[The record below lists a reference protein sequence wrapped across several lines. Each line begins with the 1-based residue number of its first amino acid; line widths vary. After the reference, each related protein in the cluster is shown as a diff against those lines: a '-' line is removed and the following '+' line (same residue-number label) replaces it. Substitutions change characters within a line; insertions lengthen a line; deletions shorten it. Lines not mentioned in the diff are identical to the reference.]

1 MMKQVVIFLTCLLLM
16 VSFAVVVLTILG
28 VDAWPLILAYW
39 FVLTVKNIC
48 DIVAQGK
55 EDEE

>member
-28 VDAWPLILAYW
+28 VNAWPLILAYW
-39 FVLTVKNIC
+39 IVLTVKNIC
-48 DIVAQGK
+48 DIVARG

>member
-28 VDAWPLILAYW
+28 VNAWPLILAYW
-39 FVLTVKNIC
+39 IVLTVKNIC
-48 DIVAQGK
+48 DIVTQG
-55 EDEE
+55 EDAE

>member
-28 VDAWPLILAYW
+28 VDAWPAILVYW
-39 FVLTVKNIC
+39 LVLTVKNIC
-48 DIVAQGK
+48 DIVARG

>member
-16 VSFAVVVLTILG
+16 VSFAVVILTILG
-28 VDAWPLILAYW
+28 VNAWPLILAYW
-39 FVLTVKNIC
+39 IVLTVKNIC
-48 DIVAQGK
+48 DIVTRG

>member
-28 VDAWPLILAYW
+28 VNAWPLILAYW
-39 FVLTVKNIC
+39 IVLTVKNIC
-48 DIVAQGK
+48 DIVTQR

>member
-28 VDAWPLILAYW
+28 VNAWPLILAYW
-39 FVLTVKNIC
+39 IVLTVKNIC
-48 DIVAQGK
+48 DIVTQV

>member
-16 VSFAVVVLTILG
+16 VSFAVVVLTLLG
-28 VDAWPLILAYW
+28 VNAWPLILAYW
-39 FVLTVKNIC
+39 IVLTVKNIC
-48 DIVAQGK
+48 DIVTQG

>member
-28 VDAWPLILAYW
+28 VNAWPLILVYW
-39 FVLTVKNIC
+39 IVLTVKNIC
-48 DIVAQGK
+48 DIVTQG

>member
-1 MMKQVVIFLTCLLLM
+1 MIKQVVIFLTCLLLM

-28 VDAWPLILAYW
+28 VNAWPLILAYW
-39 FVLTVKNIC
+39 IVLTVKNIC
-48 DIVAQGK
+48 DIVTRG

>member
-1 MMKQVVIFLTCLLLM
+1 MMKQVIIFLTCLLLM

-28 VDAWPLILAYW
+28 VNAWPLILAYW
-39 FVLTVKNIC
+39 IVLTVKNIY
-48 DIVAQGK
+48 DIVTRW

>member
-28 VDAWPLILAYW
+28 VDAWPLILVYW
-39 FVLTVKNIC
+39 LVLTVKNIC
-48 DIVAQGK
+48 DIVARE

>member
-1 MMKQVVIFLTCLLLM
+1 MMKQVVIFLMCLLLM

-28 VDAWPLILAYW
+28 VNAWPLILAYW
-39 FVLTVKNIC
+39 IVLTVKNIC
-48 DIVAQGK
+48 DIVTQA

>member
-28 VDAWPLILAYW
+28 VNAWPLILAYW
-39 FVLTVKNIC
+39 IVLTVKNIY
-48 DIVAQGK
+48 DIVTQG

>member
-28 VDAWPLILAYW
+28 MNAWPLILAYW
-39 FVLTVKNIC
+39 IVLTVKNIC
-48 DIVAQGK
+48 DIVTQGGG
-55 EDEE
+55 

>member
-1 MMKQVVIFLTCLLLM
+1 MMKQVVIFLICLLLM

-28 VDAWPLILAYW
+28 VNAWPLILAYW
-39 FVLTVKNIC
+39 IILTVKNIC
-48 DIVAQGK
+48 DIVTRG

>member
-28 VDAWPLILAYW
+28 VNAWPLILVYW
-39 FVLTVKNIC
+39 IVLTVKNIC
-48 DIVAQGK
+48 DIVTRG

>member
-28 VDAWPLILAYW
+28 MNAWPLILAYW
-39 FVLTVKNIC
+39 IVLTVKNIC
-48 DIVAQGK
+48 DIVTQG

>member
-1 MMKQVVIFLTCLLLM
+1 MMKQVVTFLICLLLM

-28 VDAWPLILAYW
+28 VNAWPLILVYW
-39 FVLTVKNIC
+39 IILTVKNIC
-48 DIVAQGK
+48 DIVTRG

>member
-28 VDAWPLILAYW
+28 MNAWPLILAYW
-39 FVLTVKNIC
+39 IVLTVKNIC
-48 DIVAQGK
+48 DIVTRG

>member
-16 VSFAVVVLTILG
+16 ASFAVVVLTILG
-28 VDAWPLILAYW
+28 VNAWPLILAYW
-39 FVLTVKNIC
+39 IVLTVKNIC
-48 DIVAQGK
+48 DIVTQG

>member
-16 VSFAVVVLTILG
+16 ISFAVVVLTILG
-28 VDAWPLILAYW
+28 MNAWPLILAYW
-39 FVLTVKNIC
+39 IVLTVKNIY
-48 DIVAQGK
+48 DIVTQG

>member
-1 MMKQVVIFLTCLLLM
+1 MMKQVVIFLICLLLM

-28 VDAWPLILAYW
+28 VNAWPLILAYW
-39 FVLTVKNIC
+39 IVLTVKNIC
-48 DIVAQGK
+48 DIVTRG

>member
-28 VDAWPLILAYW
+28 VNAWPLILAYW
-39 FVLTVKNIC
+39 IVLTVKNIC
-48 DIVAQGK
+48 DIVTQG

>member
-1 MMKQVVIFLTCLLLM
+1 MMKQVAIFLMCLLLI

-28 VDAWPLILAYW
+28 VNAWPLILAYW
-39 FVLTVKNIC
+39 IVLTVKNIC
-48 DIVAQGK
+48 DIVTRG

>member
-1 MMKQVVIFLTCLLLM
+1 MMKQVIIFLTCLLLM

-28 VDAWPLILAYW
+28 VNAWPLILAYW
-39 FVLTVKNIC
+39 IVLTVKNIC
-48 DIVAQGK
+48 DIVTQG

>member
-28 VDAWPLILAYW
+28 MNAWPLILAYW
-39 FVLTVKNIC
+39 IVLTVKNIC
-48 DIVAQGK
+48 DIVTPG

>member
-16 VSFAVVVLTILG
+16 VSFAVVVLTIIG
-28 VDAWPLILAYW
+28 VNAWPLILAYW
-39 FVLTVKNIC
+39 IVLTVKNIY
-48 DIVAQGK
+48 DIVTRG

>member
-28 VDAWPLILAYW
+28 VNAWPLILAYW
-39 FVLTVKNIC
+39 IILTVKNIC
-48 DIVAQGK
+48 DIVTQG